1 MKTLR
6 RLMPFFRRYLPYQA
20 VAILSMMFLTLAG
33 LIRPWLTKILVDQ
46 VLGDRRYDLLVPLV
60 LATIGISLVRGLF
73 NYGQQYF
80 GELSGQH
87 LVFDLRTSLYRHLQQ
102 LSFSYYD
109 KAQTGQLMSRL
120 TGDVDMVRQFFS
132 FGLVHMFD
140 FFFMIGFG
148 LIIIVRLDW
157 QLTLICLAFVPFM
170 ATLIMRFDRKIRPV
184 FKDIQQQM
192 ATLTAGLQENIS
204 GVRAVKSF
212 AREPHEMD
220 KFAGNNTGNMNRNM
234 KAARLFSD
242 YLPLMNFMGGIS
254 VTLVLW
260 YGGRQVINGDITIG
274 TLIAFTN
281 YMWYLIGPLDGLG
294 WLVNMLE
301 QALASGE
308 RLLEILDTPRGIADL
323 PGAVELKDCR
333 GAVRFENVSFAYEP
347 GNEVLRDISFDVPAG
362 STCALVGATGSG
374 KSSIISLLGR
384 FYEPSSGRI
393 TIDGRDVRSL
403 TLESLRRNIGSVLQ
417 ETFLFS
423 ATIRDNIAYGNPDA
437 PLCDVV
443 AAAKAAR
450 AHDFIMEMKDEY
462 ETTVGERGTGLSGGQ
477 KQRVAIAR
485 ALLVDP
491 AILVLDDAT
500 SSVDME
506 TEYEIQ
512 AALSELM
519 QTRTTFVIA
528 HRISSVKNA
537 DQILVLDRGR
547 IVERGRHEDLLARGG
562 IYKQIYDVQFRDQ
575 EAVRETAARVAGEG
589 GNA

>member
-1 MKTLR
+1 
-6 RLMPFFRRYLPYQA
+6 MPYLRRYLPYQV

-33 LIRPWLTKILVDQ
+33 LIRPYLTKVLVDQ
-46 VLGDRRYDLLVPLV
+46 VLTARQYNLLVPLV
-60 LATIGISLVRGLF
+60 AATIGISVVRGFF

-80 GELSGQH
+80 GEKSGQN
-87 LVFDLRTSLYRHLQQ
+87 LVYDLRTSLYRHLQK

-120 TGDVDMVRQFFS
+120 TSDVTMVQDFFS

-140 FFFMIGFG
+140 FFFMVGFG
-148 LIIIVRLDW
+148 LIIIVGLDW

-170 ATLIMRFDRKIRPV
+170 AALILTFDRKIRPV

-204 GVRAVKSF
+204 GVRVVKSF
-212 AREPHEMD
+212 AREPHEMG
-220 KFAGNNTGNMNRNM
+220 KFAGNNTGNLKKNM
-234 KAARLFSD
+234 RASWLFSD

-254 VTLVLW
+254 ATLVLW
-260 YGGRQVINGDITIG
+260 YGGRQVINHQISMG

-281 YMWYLIGPLDGLG
+281 YMWYLLGPIDGLG
-294 WLVNMLE
+294 WLVNMFE
-301 QALASGE
+301 QALASGD
-308 RLLEILDTPRGIADL
+308 RLLEILETPCGIADL
-323 PGAVELKDCR
+323 PGAQQLAECR
-333 GAVRFENVSFAYEP
+333 GHVRFENVSFAYDS
-347 GNEVLRDISFDVPAG
+347 GNEILTDVDIDVPAG
-362 STCALVGATGSG
+362 TTCALVGATGSG
-374 KSSIISLLGR
+374 KTSIINLLGR
-384 FYEPSSGRI
+384 LYEPSAGRV
-393 TIDGRDVRSL
+393 TIDGHDIRGL
-403 TLESLRRNIGSVLQ
+403 TLDSLRSRVGAVLQ

-437 PLCDVV
+437 PFEAVQ

-450 AHDFIMEMKDEY
+450 AHDFIMEMKDGY
-462 ETTVGERGTGLSGGQ
+462 ETTVGERGIGLSGGQ

-485 ALLVDP
+485 ALLVNP

-512 AALSELM
+512 GALNELM
-519 QTRTTFVIA
+519 HTRTTFVIA

-537 DQILVLDRGR
+537 DQILVLDQGR
-547 IVERGRHEDLLARGG
+547 VVERGRHDDLLARGG
-562 IYKQIYDVQFRDQ
+562 IYRQIYDVQFRDQ
-575 EAVRETAARVAGEG
+575 DAVREARAAGEG
-589 GNA
+589 GNV